1 MSLLRAMII
10 ITLALQ
16 PLTSVAEKPTGT
28 NVGADLPPKV
38 RTLLVQEM
46 TIILATT
53 KDILEALVRGQDEV
67 VAEKAQAIHDSF
79 IMKQEMT
86 AADKKALKASVP
98 TEFLE
103 RDQAFHQLAARLA
116 EAAREED
123 YAAQNQLFS
132 EMINACAECHSK
144 HAMDRFPEFSSLD

>member
-1 MSLLRAMII
+1 MKLLRAMII
-10 ITLALQ
+10 IALSFQ
-16 PLTSVAEKPTGT
+16 PVTSMAEQTSGT

-38 RTLLVQEM
+38 RTLLLQEM
-46 TIILATT
+46 TIILETT
-53 KDILEALVRGQDEV
+53 KDILEAMVRGQNEV
-67 VAEKAQAIHDSF
+67 VAKKAQAIHDSF

-98 TEFLE
+98 NEFLE

-116 EAAREED
+116 EAARKED
-123 YAAQNQLFS
+123 NAAQNQLFS

-144 HAMDRFPEFSSLD
+144 HAMGQFPEFSSPD

>member
-1 MSLLRAMII
+1 MKLLRAMLI
-10 ITLALQ
+10 ITLAFQ
-16 PLTSVAEKPTGT
+16 PLSSVAEKPSGT

-38 RTLLVQEM
+38 RSLLVQEM

-53 KDILEALVRGQDEV
+53 KDILEALVRGQNEV

-86 AADKKALKASVP
+86 EADKKSLKTSVP
-98 TEFLE
+98 PEFLK
-103 RDQAFHQLAARLA
+103 RDQAFHQLASRLA

-123 YAAQNQLFS
+123 HAAQNQLFS
-132 EMINACAECHSK
+132 EMINACAECHSR
-144 HAMDRFPEFSSLD
+144 HATDRFPGFGSPD